1 MAKEEDLLRL
11 ITLIPFLA
19 QHPGVT
25 VQEAAEFLH
34 TTEKT
39 ILSDLEQIL
48 MCGVPP
54 YYPSDYIGVYLEEN
68 RIYIQFAK
76 HFKRP
81 IRLNLDEA
89 FALRMALESFP
100 LESDSPYREIVNS
113 LLKKIE
119 TILPEWE
126 QEEFSQYPTL
136 FQDPRQPIRAKILHL
151 LEQGVKQTR
160 VCEIVYFSPEKE
172 TLTPRLVEPLGLIFH
187 EGLWY
192 LIAYCRLRK
201 NIQAFRL
208 DRIKEACLKDE
219 TFQKK
224 EVDLDAF
231 KKAEMLPKKMHL
243 EVTLWFHKNVA
254 RYIQEEFGSET
265 LRELPQGHL
274 QLKLKVAS
282 KRWLF
287 SWLVEYGP
295 MGKIVAPTNLAEE
308 YQQLLQKTLYLYGE
322 PPVS

>member
-1 MAKEEDLLRL
+1 
-11 ITLIPFLA
+11 
-19 QHPGVT
+19 
-25 VQEAAEFLH
+25 
-34 TTEKT
+34 
-39 ILSDLEQIL
+39 

-54 YYPSDYIGVYLEEN
+54 YFPSDYIGVYLEED
-68 RIYIQFAK
+68 RIYIQFAQ

-100 LESDSPYREIVNS
+100 LESDSPYRETVES

-126 QEEFSQYPTL
+126 QGEFSHYPTL
-136 FQDPRQPIRAKILHL
+136 FQDPRQPVRARMLHL
-151 LEQGVKQTR
+151 LEQGVKQTC

-172 TLTPRLVEPLGLIFH
+172 TLSTRDVEPLGLIFH

-192 LIAYCRLRK
+192 LIAYCRLRE
-201 NIQAFRL
+201 NILAFRL
-208 DRIKEACLKDE
+208 DRMKEATLKE
-219 TFQKK
+219 EHFQKK

-231 KKAEMLPKKMHL
+231 KKAEMLPKNMKL

-254 RYIQEEFGSET
+254 RYIREEFANAS

-274 QLKLKVAS
+274 ELQLKVAS
-282 KRWLF
+282 SRWLF
-287 SWLVEYGP
+287 SWLIEYGP
-295 MGKIVAPTNLAEE
+295 MGKILAPASLAQE
-308 YQQLLQKTLYLYGE
+308 YQQLLQKTLDLYPE
-322 PPVS
+322 